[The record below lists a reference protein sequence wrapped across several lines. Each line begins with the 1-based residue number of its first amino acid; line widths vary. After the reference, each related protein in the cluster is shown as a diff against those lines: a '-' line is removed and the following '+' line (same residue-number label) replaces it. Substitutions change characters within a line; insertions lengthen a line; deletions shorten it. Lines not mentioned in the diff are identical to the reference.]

1 METTLTILKAFA
13 FVSVVFSVLFVS
25 ARVYAGYIR
34 KEASSR
40 VTRMKAQCSEDCS
53 YQPVPV
59 PVEVAKPKRKQVK
72 KRVSAIKND
81 KLVITPVE
89 EKPKRGRK
97 KKS

>member
-1 METTLTILKAFA
+1 METSLYIFKAVLY
-13 FVSVVFSVLFVS
+13 VSVIFSVLFVS
-25 ARVYAGYIR
+25 ARVYAAYFR
-34 KEASSR
+34 NNDECSDDCPCKEASTSD
-40 VTRMKAQCSEDCS
+40 VIVDKTPTEA
-53 YQPVPV
+53 
-59 PVEVAKPKRKQVK
+59 RKIVK

>member
-34 KEASSR
+34 KEDE
-40 VTRMKAQCSEDCS
+40 CSGGCS
-53 YQPVPV
+53 CQPVPV